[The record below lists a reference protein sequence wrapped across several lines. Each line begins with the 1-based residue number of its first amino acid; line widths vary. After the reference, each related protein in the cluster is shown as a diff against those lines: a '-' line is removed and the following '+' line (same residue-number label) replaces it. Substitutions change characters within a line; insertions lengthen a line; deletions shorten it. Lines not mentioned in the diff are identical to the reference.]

1 MRIAQKKQQKNFLC
15 AMSIKPNPLCQ
26 QIEELRRLKE
36 SSILL
41 VRKAPQGISQKRGR
55 LGIFPASFN
64 PPTRAHLALIR
75 KARRRGPLD
84 EVLVLLDA
92 QAMDKKIIGADLED
106 RAIMLKR
113 LFQKDPKIS
122 IGISNRGLF
131 VDKMLPLRSMYPSS
145 LSFIF
150 IVGFDTILRV
160 MDKRYYS
167 NRNKSLDKL
176 FALCDFLVANR
187 DGKEENSFEEF
198 FGRDENQR
206 YKDKVSFITLP
217 SRFSFL
223 SSSIIRKNLRE
234 GNPIKDWVPSPV
246 LRFIKQRGLY
256 NKRYPT

>member
-1 MRIAQKKQQKNFLC
+1 
-15 AMSIKPNPLCQ
+15 MSIKPDPLPQ
-26 QIEELRRLKE
+26 QIEKLRRLKE

-75 KARRRGPLD
+75 KARRGGHLD

-106 RAIMLKR
+106 RVIMLKI
-113 LFQKDPKIS
+113 LFQKDPKVS
-122 IGISNRGLF
+122 IGISSRGLF
-131 VDKMLPLRSMYPSS
+131 VEKMLPLKRMYPFSV
-145 LSFIF
+145 SFIF

-167 NRNKSLDKL
+167 NRDETLDRL
-176 FALCDFLVANR
+176 FGLCEFLVANR

-206 YKDKVSFITLP
+206 YRDKVSFVTLP

-223 SSSIIRKNLRE
+223 SSSLIRENLRE
-234 GNPIKDWVPSPV
+234 GKPVQDWVPVPV
-246 LRFIKQRGLY
+246 LRFIQKKGLY
-256 NKRYPT
+256 NP

>member
-1 MRIAQKKQQKNFLC
+1 
-15 AMSIKPNPLCQ
+15 MSIKPDPLPQ
-26 QIEELRRLKE
+26 QIEKLRRLKE

-75 KARRRGPLD
+75 KAGRGGHLD

-92 QAMDKKIIGADLED
+92 QAIDKKIIGADLED
-106 RAIMLKR
+106 RVIMLKI
-113 LFQKDPKIS
+113 LFQKDPKVS

-131 VDKMLPLRSMYPSS
+131 VEKMLPLRRMYPSS

-167 NRNKSLDKL
+167 NRDETLDML
-176 FALCDFLVANR
+176 FGLCEFLVANR

-198 FGRDENQR
+198 FSRDENQR
-206 YKDKVSFITLP
+206 YRNKVSFITLP

-223 SSSIIRKNLRE
+223 SSSFIRKLIAK
-234 GNPIKDWVPSPV
+234 GQPVDKLVPASV
-246 LRFIKQRGLY
+246 LRFIEKKGLY
-256 NKRYPT
+256 NP

>member
-1 MRIAQKKQQKNFLC
+1 
-15 AMSIKPNPLCQ
+15 MSIKTDPLPR
-26 QIEELRRLKE
+26 QIETLRRLKE

-75 KARRRGPLD
+75 KASRGGHLD

-106 RAIMLKR
+106 RVIMLKT
-113 LFQKDPKIS
+113 LFQKDPKVS

-131 VDKMLPLRSMYPSS
+131 VEKMLPLRRMYPSS

-167 NRNKSLDKL
+167 NRDETLDML
-176 FALCDFLVANR
+176 FGLCEFLVANR

-206 YKDKVSFITLP
+206 YRNKVSFITLP

-223 SSSIIRKNLRE
+223 SSSFIREKLRK
-234 GNPIKDWVPSPV
+234 GKPIQDLLPVPV
-246 LRFIKQRGLY
+246 LRFIQKKGLY
-256 NKRYPT
+256 RSKDHFFPI